1 MNKYTEVTILSRI
14 KQRPSLVYTI
24 NTTDDYQR
32 YVQGFPR
39 EIQKRERNIICSINK
54 TEIFVF
60 PTSTK
65 SASSPQQ
72 FELLFEADTFSKG
85 VVKNLYYKYSL
96 PFFSFS
102 EFLYS
107 LVWISLAISSSSIPF
122 FHKILSSEFN
132 TATESHGNLVVVF
145 RVCYSPSFGNR
156 CAVFLF
162 AGLTGA
168 EVLSWIFTAA
178 ISLNSP
184 DPLGVHSVFPLCVG
198 IFSWQEGKEL
208 VGDIP
213 FFFRGLMKLYCGS
226 LTGWT

>member
-1 MNKYTEVTILSRI
+1 MNKYTEVTILSQI
-14 KQRPSLVYTI
+14 KQRPRLVYTI

-72 FELLFEADTFSKG
+72 FELLFEADTFSKR
-85 VVKNLYYKYSL
+85 VMKNLYYKYSL
-96 PFFSFS
+96 QFLSFS
-102 EFLYS
+102 VFFF
-107 LVWISLAISSSSIPF
+107 WFISLNFSCDQF
-122 FHKILSSEFN
+122 LQHTVFNKILSSEFN
-132 TATESHGNLVVVF
+132 TATVVVF
-145 RVCYSPSFGNR
+145 RVCYSPPFCNR

>member
-1 MNKYTEVTILSRI
+1 MYRGFQERSKRENVISYVRSTKLKYLSFLPLPSPPLLHSSLYCCLRLIHFQRESWKIYITNILFSSSLLAFFFN
-14 KQRPSLVYTI
+14 SLVRI
-24 NTTDDYQR
+24 
-32 YVQGFPR
+32 
-39 EIQKRERNIICSINK
+39 S
-54 TEIFVF
+54 
-60 PTSTK
+60 
-65 SASSPQQ
+65 
-72 FELLFEADTFSKG
+72 
-85 VVKNLYYKYSL
+85 VV
-96 PFFSFS
+96 
-102 EFLYS
+102 
-107 LVWISLAISSSSIPF
+107 ISSSSIPF

-145 RVCYSPSFGNR
+145 RVCYSSPFGN
-156 CAVFLF
+156 CCTVFLF